1 MFGVVWC
8 WEASFSISLLGPQ
21 VYHAVFL
28 DDSDLFD
35 YQSLSS
41 CLAFPRWT
49 LEVWT
54 NHCRPNHPISRSFF
68 GSVSK
73 TGWRFANDS
82 NDTPASSVEQWMVML
97 SMHHDA
103 SIDPYSDHPARTAW
117 LHTKWVKYAVF
128 LVCGLPL
135 WPRCWLIFVFVLSD
149 FRTAQHLNIQHFI

>member
-1 MFGVVWC
+1 
-8 WEASFSISLLGPQ
+8 LGPQ

-128 LVCGLPL
+128 FGLWFTFVATMLAHFCVCPIRLSYSTAFEYTAFYLIPL
-135 WPRCWLIFVFVLSD
+135 R
-149 FRTAQHLNIQHFI
+149 

>member
-54 NHCRPNHPISRSFF
+54 DHCRPNHPISRSFF

-117 LHTKWVKYAVF
+117 LHTKWVKYAFF